1 MRNAGLSK
9 SAENRW
15 ETADDVAD
23 EELGKTNKIYTVKTD
38 LLKTKLRTPPSQIP
52 SPTGS
57 SSAGEAEHENERA
70 EPGVADFRPN
80 KLYEYY
86 APILC
91 LTNISFEWYGSECS
105 DR

>member
-52 SPTGS
+52 QPYRIFLRRRSGARASERNRAWLTSAPT
-57 SSAGEAEHENERA
+57 NFMNIML
-70 EPGVADFRPN
+70 PF
-80 KLYEYY
+80 Y
-86 APILC
+86 A
-91 LTNISFEWYGSECS
+91 
-105 DR
+105 